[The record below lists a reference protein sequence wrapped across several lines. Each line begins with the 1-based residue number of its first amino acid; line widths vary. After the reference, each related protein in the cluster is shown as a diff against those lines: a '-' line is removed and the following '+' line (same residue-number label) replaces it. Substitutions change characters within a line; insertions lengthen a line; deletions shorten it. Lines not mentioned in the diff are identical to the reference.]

1 MHHNN
6 SRWAPKVRNWC
17 LGVWLDFKT
26 YRRYTS
32 LINHVADFRYDPS
45 NELQLGHIFL
55 RRFPTAGLGQWGV
68 WVGVE
73 AFSTC
78 IDFQSFFLILYFYS
92 NLNERWMFFVPT
104 WACDKSWLG
113 LRSARTNLFSQDI
126 QNPNQARGKS
136 MQYLNSITQEI
147 PASVP
152 DTLLKFRPASGMF
165 SKFGND
171 SNNWKYVQSLVIGN
185 KREYHQTPDSTS
197 PNHPN
202 YQSCHNMS

>member
-1 MHHNN
+1 MHHFQ
-6 SRWAPKVRNWC
+6 RKM
-17 LGVWLDFKT
+17 
-26 YRRYTS
+26 
-32 LINHVADFRYDPS
+32 
-45 NELQLGHIFL
+45 QLGHLCTL
-55 RRFPTAGLGQWGV
+55 RPPSHQLLQQWMRSRIGCTSLGQWGV

-92 NLNERWMFFVPT
+92 NLNERWMFFVPA

-136 MQYLNSITQEI
+136 MQSLNSITRAI

-171 SNNWKYVQSLVIGN
+171 SNNWKYVQPLVTGN
-185 KREYHQTPDSTS
+185 KREYMGISSNAWQYIPKS
-197 PNHPN
+197 PKLP
-202 YQSCHNMS
+202 